1 MCLETLGVSDID
13 DSDKEFVLD
22 EIVKY
27 IFDIS
32 KMYRN
37 GKRVFDFE
45 HDYQYYFVDFFEKGI
60 NLNKQDID
68 WWEFDSL
75 LGGFMIKED
84 SIISKVIQYRTY
96 EKPPKSIKVQEENEH
111 RFRIKMKQK
120 YALKDNRN
128 ESLDSLEKLWK
139 YTEQKVGET
148 KV

>member
-45 HDYQYYFVDFFEKGI
+45 QDYKYYFVDFFEKGI